1 MCPPSRSSSPFSRT
15 FRPSTK
21 DPAFRR
27 PKVDDSPGQRPP
39 SAGSV
44 RRAVARVGATRPQS
58 AQPVLETAKP
68 VWSLGDVSTRKWE
81 ELGPLAGSGPRSLHT
96 KRAPAEQEHTT
107 MFSYRAAL
115 GGFGEKPNA
124 QTSDDLS
131 IVSDD
136 ESDAGSIFSEE
147 EGKRRARAQRC
158 SWLTAQ
164 LPGYEDAGNLR
175 EKAHLQRMV
184 TSADR
189 LFPVRNSLKT
199 LGIEKLN
206 AIVYRRPD
214 PSGLMST
221 LSADIYTG
229 LWSCC
234 RKTNASAPGCVL
246 GTHSDTTFLCT
257 RCGVTFDNS
266 TATPAQR
273 ECFYHPGAINRSKAG
288 GVWWTC
294 CGAVGFKNSMLHS
307 EGGDLHGA
315 QDWRWGCKRDT
326 EHVALSTFDPNT
338 DRRKYVHCTFQAIVE
353 HEAVGPQPEPADLYT
368 DKAWLS
374 PGRTSCNRI
383 ASITCVAQVR

>member
-1 MCPPSRSSSPFSRT
+1 MCL
-15 FRPSTK
+15 
-21 DPAFRR
+21 
-27 PKVDDSPGQRPP
+27 Q
-39 SAGSV
+39 
-44 RRAVARVGATRPQS
+44 
-58 AQPVLETAKP
+58 
-68 VWSLGDVSTRKWE
+68 
-81 ELGPLAGSGPRSLHT
+81 GSGGR
-96 KRAPAEQEHTT
+96 
-107 MFSYRAAL
+107 Y
-115 GGFGEKPNA
+115 
-124 QTSDDLS
+124 
-131 IVSDD
+131 D

-147 EGKRRARAQRC
+147 EGKRRARAQHC

-266 TATPAQR
+266 TTTPAQR

-288 GVWWTC
+288 GATNEPC
-294 CGAVGFKNSMLHS
+294 
-307 EGGDLHGA
+307 
-315 QDWRWGCKRDT
+315 
-326 EHVALSTFDPNT
+326 
-338 DRRKYVHCTFQAIVE
+338 I
-353 HEAVGPQPEPADLYT
+353 GPQPLLELEQVHRGELDCFATALEAVECPLLYFPDNQGVIDGWRERRWPARGAGMCRLRRDT
-368 DKAWLS
+368 
-374 PGRTSCNRI
+374 
-383 ASITCVAQVR
+383 